1 MEVGLSA
8 WSFSGLHPRA
18 GRGLDPRSLEGLM
31 ELARRHGLAGV
42 EGAPDWFDG
51 MSAAERRALRHRL
64 EADRLTLF
72 LDTGSDGYAADI
84 SPLTG
89 ALDLA
94 ADLGA
99 PVVRT
104 TLTRLLEGD
113 RRGLGRQGCQAFL
126 EALVEP
132 LKRASA
138 HAAKVGVE
146 IGIEN
151 HQDLCSRELAW
162 LCGQV
167 DGERLGVTMDVGNTY
182 AVGETCLAFAR
193 GVQPFLKHVHLKDYS
208 VHPAESG
215 YRLVRCA
222 LGDGVVDWAAM
233 LAWFE
238 AECPGVQGCIELGA
252 TTARHI
258 RLLEPDWWETFP
270 ERPFLPGAVEAL
282 ADLHRAAR
290 PAAEEWRTPHERGEP
305 PGLCAAWEM
314 EQLEVSVRFLRELA
328 DE

>member
-1 MEVGLSA
+1 MKVGLSA
-8 WSFSGLHPRA
+8 WSFSGLHATA

-51 MSAAERRALRHRL
+51 MSPAERTALRHRL
-64 EADRLTLF
+64 EDDRLTLF

-113 RRGLGRQGCQAFL
+113 RRALGRQGCQAFL

-132 LKRASA
+132 LKRASD
-138 HAAKVGVE
+138 HAERVGVE

-222 LGDGVVDWAAM
+222 LGDGLVDWAAM

-238 AECPGVQGCIELGA
+238 AECPGVRGCIELGA

-270 ERPFLPGAVEAL
+270 ERPFLPGAVAAL

-290 PAAEEWRTPHERGEP
+290 PAAAEWRTPHERGEP

-314 EQLEVSVRFLRELA
+314 EQLEASVGFLQELA
-328 DE
+328 G